1 MHSTQLTSTL
11 KGVHQIIST
20 LCNVEKEVGVVCVWV
35 NLSLISRLTQEIQS
49 LKFNVLLLLAFY
61 FSYEIGLWLVKL
73 KFKIC

>member
-1 MHSTQLTSTL
+1 MY
-11 KGVHQIIST
+11 QIIST
-20 LCNVEKEVGVVCVWV
+20 LCNVVEEVGVDCVWV

-73 KFKIC
+73 KVLDLLKFVLKRAP

>member
-20 LCNVEKEVGVVCVWV
+20 LCNVEKEVGEDCVWV

-49 LKFNVLLLLAFY
+49 LKLNVLLLAFY
-61 FSYEIGLWLVKL
+61 FCYKIGLWLVKL
-73 KFKIC
+73 KV